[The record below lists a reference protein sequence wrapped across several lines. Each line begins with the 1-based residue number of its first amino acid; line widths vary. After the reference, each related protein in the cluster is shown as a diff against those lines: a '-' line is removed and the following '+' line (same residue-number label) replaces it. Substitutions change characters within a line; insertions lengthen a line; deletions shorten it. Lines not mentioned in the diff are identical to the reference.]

1 MRAAFYEK
9 LGPARDVLQVGD
21 LPKPEPGPGEVLVR
35 VKASGVNPSDV
46 KMRLGTGSASN
57 EFPRIIPHSDGA
69 GVIEAVGAGAPAA
82 RIGERVWLWN
92 ARWKRAFGT
101 AADYVVLPAVQ
112 AVSLPDS
119 VDFEAGACLGIPA
132 LTAWQAVETDGGVA
146 PNSSGGQWVL
156 VQGGAGSVGHY
167 AVQMA
172 KLKGAKVIA
181 TVSSAAK
188 AARAK
193 AAGADAVVN
202 YRREDLVQRVKDL
215 TGGHGVNRVIEVDFA
230 ANVAKLPLLIAD
242 YGLVVVYGSGVR
254 EVPVNFGTSILG
266 NIGYRFFIVYNQ
278 PPEMRCR
285 ASAALTAWLRD
296 GKLAHSIGARF
307 PLNDIVAAHEAV
319 ESGRVDGHVIV
330 TLD

>member
-1 MRAAFYEK
+1 LEGKMRAAFYEK
-9 LGPARDVLQVGD
+9 LGPAKDVLKVGD
-21 LPKPEPGPGEVLVR
+21 LPKPVPQAGEVLVR
-35 VKASGVNPSDV
+35 VHASGVNPSDV
-46 KMRLGTGSASN
+46 KMRLGTSSATN

-69 GVIEAVGAGAPAA
+69 GTIEAVGTGVPGT

-101 AADYVVLPAVQ
+101 AAEYVALPAVQ
-112 AVSLPDS
+112 AVPLPDQ

-132 LTAWQAVETDGGVA
+132 LTAWQAVETDGGVKD
-146 PNSSGGQWVL
+146 QWVL

-181 TVSSAAK
+181 TVSSETK
-188 AARAK
+188 AVRAK

-202 YRREDLVQRVKDL
+202 YRNEDLVARVKDL
-215 TGGHGVNRVIEVDFA
+215 TAGKGVDRVIEVDFA
-230 ANVAKLPLLIAD
+230 ANVAKLPALVAD
-242 YGLVVVYGSGVR
+242 YGMIVVYGSGAR
-254 EVPVNFGTSILG
+254 EVPVNFGASILG

-278 PPEMRCR
+278 PPELRCR
-285 ASAALTAWLRD
+285 ASNEVNEWLRQ
-296 GKLAHSIGARF
+296 GKLAHSVAARF
-307 PLNDIVAAHEAV
+307 PLAEIVAAHEAV
-319 ESGRVDGHVIV
+319 ESGKVDGHVIV